1 MNLRKTFFV
10 LLAFWLIIPFIS
22 CDNSSG
28 NSEWQEVSTQNFELS
43 AGTYDLDVYG
53 SCSQDLSN
61 SGVSLSISA
70 NINFSGTLEI
80 AGTED
85 DDEVKTTLDYGEIK
99 AVYKIPSEYY
109 NIYKESLSNYDYDD
123 ETFSEIGYVFSFND
137 KKHTVT
143 LSHTYTEEELETSSS
158 STTYSELVSEIQE
171 NNVKIYV
178 SEEHPNKFKL
188 QYEQSQEV
196 ESLGKDISVP
206 ITIIATKTE

>member
-22 CDNSSG
+22 CDNSSD

-43 AGTYDLDVYG
+43 AGTYDLDAYG
-53 SCSQDLSN
+53 SYSQDLSN

-109 NIYKESLSNYDYDD
+109 KTVKENLSESYIESGYD
-123 ETFSEIGYVFSFND
+123 TTWND
-137 KKHTVT
+137 KNNTVT

-158 STTYSELVSEIQE
+158 STTYSELVSEIKE

-178 SEEHPNKFKL
+178 SEENPNKFKL